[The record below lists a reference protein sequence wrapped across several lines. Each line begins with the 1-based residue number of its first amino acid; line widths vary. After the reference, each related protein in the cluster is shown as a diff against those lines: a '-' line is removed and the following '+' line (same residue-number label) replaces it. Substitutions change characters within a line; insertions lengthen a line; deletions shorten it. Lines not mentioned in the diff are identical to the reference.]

1 MQEHDQKPVF
11 LTQDFTEFTQ
21 LDADR
26 LTILSRI
33 LEEKQIPFSII
44 PIDDKKHVYVQFPQS
59 SYSPLF
65 KIKTVLVHYD
75 KDPESQGAN
84 DNSACVF
91 QVIEWIESLIAS
103 NTVHNIRIFFTD
115 GEEIG
120 CAIDQG
126 AFGIA
131 SRFKKLGLTND
142 EVFVLDGCGRGDVLV
157 ISSTGKKAPGN
168 AEFKKRFYELYE
180 DAISIAKSAA
190 AENWITVPVP
200 YSDNAGFIACGI
212 PAVAITILP
221 RDEATLYMRKLQK
234 DKQFETFILEHR
246 TGYSSMSE
254 KDIPLT
260 WRLMHSKQDDT
271 ASLTPEA
278 FALMKRFLSFLG
290 RHKTMA

>member
-1 MQEHDQKPVF
+1 MQEYKPVF
-11 LTQDFTEFTQ
+11 LTNDFTEFTQ
-21 LDADR
+21 TGADR

-33 LEEKQIPFSII
+33 LQKKHIPFSII
-44 PIDDKKHVYVQFPQS
+44 PIDDKKHIYIQFEQH

-65 KIKTVLVHYD
+65 KIKTVLIHYD
-75 KDPESQGAN
+75 KDPDSQGAN

-91 QVIEWIESLIAS
+91 QVIEWIESLIAA
-103 NTVHNIRIFFTD
+103 NTVHNMRIFFTD

-120 CAIDQG
+120 CATEQG
-126 AFGIA
+126 SFGIA

>member
-1 MQEHDQKPVF
+1 MQEHDPKSVF
-11 LTQDFTEFTQ
+11 LTKDFTEFSQTG
-21 LDADR
+21 ADR
-26 LTILSRI
+26 LAILSRI
-33 LEEKQIPFSII
+33 LENKHIPFSII
-44 PIDDKKHVYVQFPQS
+44 PIDDKKHIYIQFAQT

-75 KDPESQGAN
+75 KDPDSQGAN

-91 QVIEWIESLIAS
+91 QVLNWIEDLLAS
-103 NTVHNIRIFFTD
+103 NPIHNVRILFTD

-120 CAIDQG
+120 CATEQG
-126 AFGIA
+126 AFGLA

-142 EVFVLDGCGRGDVLV
+142 EVFVLDGCGRGEVLV

-168 AEFKKRFYELYE
+168 PDFKKRFYELYE

-212 PAVAITILP
+212 PAVAITVLP
-221 RDEATLYMRKLQK
+221 RDEATAYMRKLQK
-234 DKQFETFILEHR
+234 DKKFEKFIVEHKS
-246 TGYSSMSE
+246 GYSSMTE
-254 KDIPLT
+254 QDIPLT
-260 WRLMHSKQDDT
+260 WRLMHTKQDDI

-278 FALMKRFLSFLG
+278 FTLMKRFLSFLG
-290 RHKTMA
+290 KHKTMA